1 MGPFPCAPL
10 PDTMSY
16 LDMLLTGLKRP
27 DVLIPEIAGFAYLA
41 FFARTRR
48 RQICKDIQSR
58 V

>member
-1 MGPFPCAPL
+1 
-10 PDTMSY
+10 MSY